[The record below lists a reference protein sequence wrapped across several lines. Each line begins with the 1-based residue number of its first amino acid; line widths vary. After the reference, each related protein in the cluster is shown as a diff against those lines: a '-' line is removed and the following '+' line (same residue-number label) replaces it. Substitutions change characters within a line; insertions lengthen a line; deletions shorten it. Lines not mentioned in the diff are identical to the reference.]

1 MKNKFL
7 LLIILTVS
15 LLTLSCE
22 EKPKPNP
29 TAEDLETAFAGTA
42 TIAVDAMIADA
53 IQTPKKM
60 FDTAFPDAKISLETL
75 SARSAMSK
83 LLNRSSRGIIV
94 ARDYLKDED
103 SLMKAFGVQAHDK
116 FKVAED
122 ALVLIV
128 SPTFPLD
135 TINDVQLKNIFSKKE
150 VTFQSLFPSLQT
162 EPSIYCVEPN
172 SSVYANALNF
182 LFSLKEPTKTINYV
196 NTLEEVLSN
205 VEKGNAIGITY
216 LSAVAMQPQ
225 RCKMLKI
232 GFSDTSG
239 YVSPK
244 PVHQS
249 YIVMRKY
256 PYIINWYCY
265 QLDSRRNFIWSF
277 FTYLSR
283 EGKAQRTFLER
294 GIVPAHAKFELI
306 LQD

>member
-1 MKNKFL
+1 MKNNFL
-7 LLIILTVS
+7 LLIVVMVS
-15 LLTLSCE
+15 IHAMSCE

-29 TAEDLETAFAGTA
+29 TAEDLETAFAGSA
-42 TIAVDAMIADA
+42 TITVDDMIANA
-53 IQTPKKM
+53 FQTPKKM
-60 FDTAFPDAKISLETL
+60 FDSAFPDAKITLETL
-75 SARSAMSK
+75 SARTAMSK

-135 TINDVQLKNIFSKKE
+135 TISDSQLKSIFSKKE
-150 VTFQSLFPSLQT
+150 ITFQSMFPTLQT
-162 EPSIYCVEPN
+162 EPTIYCVEPN
-172 SSVYANALNF
+172 SSVYGNASNF
-182 LFSLKEPTKTINYV
+182 LFSQKEPAKTINYV
-196 NTLEEVLSN
+196 NTLDEVLSN

-216 LSAVAMQPQ
+216 LSAVAQQSQ

-232 GFSDTSG
+232 GFADTSG

-244 PVHQS
+244 TVHQS

-265 QLDSRRNFIWSF
+265 QLDNRRNFIWSF

>member
-1 MKNKFL
+1 ML
-7 LLIILTVS
+7 VVS
-15 LLTLSCE
+15 FIFFSCE
-22 EKPKPNP
+22 EKPKTNP
-29 TAEDLETAFAGTA
+29 TPEDLETAFAGTA
-42 TIAVDAMIADA
+42 TISIDNEIAPYLQ
-53 IQTPKKM
+53 IPKLM
-60 FDTAFPDAKISLETL
+60 FDSAFPDAKISLESI
-75 SARSAMSK
+75 SARAAMSK
-83 LLNRSSRGIIV
+83 LLNRSARGIIV

-103 SLMKAFGVQAHDK
+103 SLMKSFGVQEHDK

-128 SPTFPLD
+128 SPSFPLD
-135 TINDVQLKNIFSKKE
+135 TINDAQLKDFFSKKE
-150 VTFQSLFPSLQT
+150 TTLQKLYPSLST
-162 EPSIYCVEPN
+162 EPSIHCLEPN
-172 SSVYANALNF
+172 SSVYANASTF
-182 LFSLKEPTKTINYV
+182 LFSNKEPTKSIKFENSF
-196 NTLEEVLSN
+196 EDVLKA
-205 VEKGNAIGITY
+205 VEKGDAIGITY
-216 LSAVAMQPQ
+216 LSAVALLPN

-232 GFSDTSG
+232 GFTDTSG

-256 PYIINWYCY
+256 PYIVNWYCY
-265 QLDSRRNFIWSF
+265 QLETRRNFIWSF

>member
-1 MKNKFL
+1 MVS
-7 LLIILTVS
+7 ILTI
-15 LLTLSCE
+15 SCE

-42 TIAVDAMIADA
+42 TIAVDDMIADA
-53 IQTPKKM
+53 FQTPKKM
-60 FDTAFPDAKISLETL
+60 FDTAFPDAKITVETL

-83 LLNRSSRGIIV
+83 LLNRSARGIIV

-116 FKVAED
+116 FLVAED

-135 TINDVQLKNIFSKKE
+135 TINDSQLKAIFSKKE
-150 VTFQSLFPSLQT
+150 VTLQSLFPTLGT
-162 EPSIYCVEPN
+162 EPTIYCVEPN
-172 SSVYANALNF
+172 SSVFANASNF
-182 LFSLKEPTKTINYV
+182 LFSQKEPQKTINYV
-196 NTLEEVLSN
+196 NTLEEVLKN

-216 LSAVAMQPQ
+216 LSSVARQTD
-225 RCKMLKI
+225 RCKIVKI
-232 GFSDTSG
+232 GFADTSG

-244 PVHQS
+244 TVHQS

-256 PYIINWYCY
+256 PYIVKWYCY
-265 QLDSRRNFIWSF
+265 QLDNRRNFIWSF